1 MSLCVC
7 ANFYVHLDVDNDLNL
22 RCQIIKIERRM
33 LNVDV
38 DFFNKIGTAQ
48 PLSQRIERRIEE
60 LIREKKILPGQ
71 KLPSEFELC
80 QCFSVSRTALREALK
95 RLNARG
101 LVEIKKGSG
110 VYVTQIKMEN
120 IINSLNLFYD
130 LKFDSNLIQQIIE
143 VRRIFEPEIAKL
155 ASINRTDDDIN
166 VLRQNIDDLIKCD
179 SDNTQLEVDIIN
191 RFHMNVAK
199 ATNNPII
206 TISMEPVYSLVPRL
220 RNLIFANIEGE
231 KRYTVSLQLKILEAI
246 KNSIPEDAYHHSVDL
261 LKRNMDIYDKYFK
274 GRIVS

>member
-1 MSLCVC
+1 M
-7 ANFYVHLDVDNDLNL
+7 
-22 RCQIIKIERRM
+22 
-33 LNVDV
+33 
-38 DFFNKIGTAQ
+38 
-48 PLSQRIERRIEE
+48 SQRIERRIEE
-60 LIREKKILPGQ
+60 LIRDKKILPGQ

-80 QCFSVSRTALREALK
+80 QLFSVSRTALREALK

-110 VYVTQIKMEN
+110 IYVTQIKIEN
-120 IINSLNLFYD
+120 IIKSLNLFYD

-155 ASINRTDDDIN
+155 ASVNRTENDIYM
-166 VLRQNIDDLIKCD
+166 LEQNIDDLMKCD
-179 SDNTQLEVDIIN
+179 PDNTQLEVDIIN

-220 RNLIFANIEGE
+220 RNLIFANIDGE
-231 KRYTVSLQLKILEAI
+231 KKYTVSLQVKILEAI
-246 KNSIPEDAYHHSVDL
+246 KKSIPEDAYHHSIDL
-261 LKRNMDIYDKYFK
+261 LKRNMEIYDKYFR
-274 GRIVS
+274 GRILS

>member
-1 MSLCVC
+1 MNNIP
-7 ANFYVHLDVDNDLNL
+7 A
-22 RCQIIKIERRM
+22 E
-33 LNVDV
+33 
-38 DFFNKIGTAQ
+38 DFFSKIGTVQ

-80 QCFSVSRTALREALK
+80 QFFSVSRTALREALK

-110 VYVTQIKMEN
+110 IYVTQIKIEN
-120 IINSLNLFYD
+120 IIDSLNLFYD

-155 ASINRTDDDIN
+155 ASVNRTESDIN
-166 VLRQNIDDLIKCD
+166 ILQQNMDDLIKCD
-179 SDNTQLEVDIIN
+179 PDNTQLEVDIIN

-220 RNLIFANIEGE
+220 RNLIFANIDGE
-231 KRYTVSLQLKILEAI
+231 KKYTVLLQEKILEAI
-246 KNSIPEDAYHHSVDL
+246 KNSSPDDAYHHSVDL
-261 LKRNMDIYDKYFK
+261 LKRNMEIYDKYFK
-274 GRIVS
+274 GKILS

>member
-1 MSLCVC
+1 MH
-7 ANFYVHLDVDNDLNL
+7 NILD
-22 RCQIIKIERRM
+22 E
-33 LNVDV
+33 
-38 DFFNKIGTAQ
+38 DFFSKIGTAQ
-48 PLSQRIERRIEE
+48 PLSQKIERRIED

-80 QCFSVSRTALREALK
+80 QLFSVSRTALREALK

-110 VYVTQIKMEN
+110 VYVTQIKIEN
-120 IINSLNLFYD
+120 IIESLNLFYD

-155 ASINRTDDDIN
+155 ASVNRTREDVE
-166 VLRQNIDDLIKCD
+166 VLEQNIEDLIKCD
-179 SDNTQLEVDIIN
+179 PDNTQLEVDIIN

-220 RNLIFANIEGE
+220 RNLIFANIDGE
-231 KRYTVSLQLKILEAI
+231 KKYTVSLQVKILEAI
-246 KNSIPEDAYHHSVDL
+246 RKSIPDDAYRHSVEL
-261 LKRNMDIYDKYFK
+261 LNRNMEIYDKYFK
-274 GRIVS
+274 GRMIS

>member
-1 MSLCVC
+1 MDLCVC
-7 ANFYVHLDVDNDLNL
+7 GNFYVHLDVDNDLNL
-22 RCQIIKIERRM
+22 QCQIIKIERRM

-80 QCFSVSRTALREALK
+80 QRFSVSRTALREALK

-155 ASINRTDDDIN
+155 ASVNRTDDDIN
-166 VLRQNIDDLIKCD
+166 LLRQNIDDLIKCD

-231 KRYTVSLQLKILEAI
+231 KKYTVSLQVKILEAI
-246 KNSIPEDAYHHSVDL
+246 KNSIPEDAYRHSIDL
-261 LKRNMDIYDKYFK
+261 LRRNMDIYDKYFK

>member
-1 MSLCVC
+1 MIL
-7 ANFYVHLDVDNDLNL
+7 
-22 RCQIIKIERRM
+22 EE
-33 LNVDV
+33 
-38 DFFNKIGTAQ
+38 DFFSKIGTAQ

-80 QCFSVSRTALREALK
+80 QLFSVSRTALREALK

-101 LVEIKKGSG
+101 LVAIKKGSG
-110 VYVTQIKMEN
+110 VYVTQIKIEN

-143 VRRIFEPEIAKL
+143 VRKIFEPEIAKL
-155 ASINRTDDDIN
+155 AAVNRTDKD
-166 VLRQNIDDLIKCD
+166 LHTLHKNIEDLVKCD
-179 SDNTQLEVDIIN
+179 PDNTQLEVDIIN

-206 TISMEPVYSLVPRL
+206 MISMEPVYSLVPRL
-220 RNLIFANIEGE
+220 RNLIFANIDGE
-231 KRYTVSLQLKILEAI
+231 KRYTVSLQVKILEAI
-246 KNSIPEDAYHHSVDL
+246 ENSMPEDAYHYSADL
-261 LKRNMDIYDKYFK
+261 LKRNMEIYDKYFK
-274 GRIVS
+274 GRIID

>member
-1 MSLCVC
+1 M
-7 ANFYVHLDVDNDLNL
+7 Y
-22 RCQIIKIERRM
+22 
-33 LNVDV
+33 NVDE
-38 DFFNKIGTAQ
+38 DIFSKIATSQ
-48 PLSQRIERRIEE
+48 PLSQRIERRIED

-80 QCFSVSRTALREALK
+80 QHFSVSRTALREALK

-110 VYVTQIKMEN
+110 VYVTQIKMEDM
-120 IINSLNLFYD
+120 ISSLNLFYD

-155 ASINRTDDDIN
+155 ASVNRTESDICI
-166 VLRQNIDDLIKCD
+166 LQQNIDDLIKCD
-179 SDNTQLEVDIIN
+179 PDNTQLEVDIIN

-206 TISMEPVYSLVPRL
+206 SISLEPVYSLVPRL
-220 RNLIFANIEGE
+220 RNLIFANIGGE
-231 KRYTVSLQLKILEAI
+231 KKYTVSLQMKIFNAI
-246 KNSIPEDAYHHSVDL
+246 KNSVPEDAYRYSVDL
-261 LKRNMDIYDKYFK
+261 LNRNMEIYDKYFK
-274 GRIVS
+274 GKMIG

>member
-1 MSLCVC
+1 M
-7 ANFYVHLDVDNDLNL
+7 NNILD
-22 RCQIIKIERRM
+22 E
-33 LNVDV
+33 
-38 DFFNKIGTAQ
+38 DFFSKIGTAQ
-48 PLSQRIERRIEE
+48 PLSQKIERRIEE
-60 LIREKKILPGQ
+60 LIRDKKILPGQ

-80 QCFSVSRTALREALK
+80 QLFSVSRTALREALK

-110 VYVTQIKMEN
+110 VYVTQIKIEN
-120 IINSLNLFYD
+120 IIESLNLFYD

-155 ASINRTDDDIN
+155 ASVNRTYDDLY
-166 VLRQNIDDLIKCD
+166 VLEQNIEDLIKCD
-179 SDNTQLEVDIIN
+179 PDNTQLEVDIIN

-220 RNLIFANIEGE
+220 RNLIFANIDGE
-231 KRYTVSLQLKILEAI
+231 KNYTVSLQVKILEAI
-246 KNSIPEDAYHHSVDL
+246 RKSIPEDAYRHSVEL
-261 LKRNMDIYDKYFK
+261 LNRNMEIYDKYFK
-274 GRIVS
+274 DRMIS